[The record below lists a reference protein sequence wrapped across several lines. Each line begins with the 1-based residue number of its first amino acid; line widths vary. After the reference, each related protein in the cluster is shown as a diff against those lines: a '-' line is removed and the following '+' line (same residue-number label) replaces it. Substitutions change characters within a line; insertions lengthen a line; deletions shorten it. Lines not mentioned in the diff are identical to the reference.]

1 MEHFLP
7 GNALK
12 TIVKKLFTDQLLV
25 SPICI
30 SQFFYSASL
39 LEGKSLAES
48 TKILKSKFLTVYITD
63 WSVWPAA
70 QFLNFFFI
78 PLQYR
83 VLYINVMTMFYN
95 CYLCYVK
102 NQKKVVKT
110 ITAK

>member
-12 TIVKKLFTDQLLV
+12 TIVKKLLTDQLMV

-48 TKILKSKFLTVYITD
+48 TNVLKTKFLTVYITD

-70 QFLNFFFI
+70 QFINFYFV
-78 PLQYR
+78 PLPYR

-102 NQKKVVKT
+102 NQKKVVEIIAVK
-110 ITAK
+110 

>member
-1 MEHFLP
+1 MP

-12 TIVKKLFTDQLLV
+12 IIVKKLFTDQLIV

-30 SQFFYSASL
+30 SQFFCSASL

-48 TKILKSKFLTVYITD
+48 INVLKSKFLTVYITD

-70 QFLNFFFI
+70 QFLNFYFI
-78 PLQYR
+78 PLPYR

-102 NQKKVVKT
+102 NQKKVVETVKV
-110 ITAK
+110 K